1 MNSAFYSAVSGMKAF
16 QSELDV
22 TANNL
27 SNVNTTGFKVS
38 KVSFDELMKTQ
49 MNTKAPGQH
58 LVGHGTKVGQ
68 VKTASG
74 AGNLV
79 PSDSRLDFAIIGDAY
94 FAVEGGENE
103 EEPLYTRDGSFQISA
118 TEDGNY
124 LTTKDGCYVLGM
136 DGDYIELE
144 YKTIEKKS
152 GSGDRDDR
160 ESGRSERAGSRGGRE
175 EETNIL
181 DLDGLKD
188 RIGLF
193 TCDNP
198 AGLIA
203 VGSNRFRSSATSGE
217 WYEVEAEEAGEDG
230 TYSQTPHIIAGALE
244 GSNADIGT
252 EMVSVIESQRGFQL
266 NSRIVTV
273 ADQLEEMINNLR

>member
-68 VKTASG
+68 VKTVTNP
-74 AGNLV
+74 GNLV
-79 PSDSRLDFAIIGDAY
+79 PSDSSLDFAIVGNAY
-94 FAVEGGENE
+94 FAIEGGEDE

-124 LTTKDGCYVLGM
+124 LTTRDGHYVLGM

-144 YKTIEKKS
+144 YKTVKGKN
-152 GSGDRDDR
+152 D
-160 ESGRSERAGSRGGRE
+160 RE
-175 EETNIL
+175 EESNVL

-198 AGLIA
+198 AGLTA
-203 VGSNRFRSSATSGE
+203 VGSNRFRSSETSGE
-217 WYEVEAEEAGEDG
+217 WYEVEEEDVDEDEG
-230 TYSQTPHIIAGALE
+230 NSLAPKIIACALE

-273 ADQLEEMINNLR
+273 ADQIEEMINNLR

>member
-58 LVGHGTKVGQ
+58 LVGHGTKVAQ
-68 VKTASG
+68 VKTVTE
-74 AGNLV
+74 AGNLI

-94 FAVEGGENE
+94 FAIEGGENE

-124 LTTKDGCYVLGM
+124 LTTKDGRYVLGM

-144 YKTIEKKS
+144 YKTVSRKDAS
-152 GSGDRDDR
+152 DDR
-160 ESGRSERAGSRGGRE
+160 ESGRSERAGRNGRE

-217 WYEVEAEEAGEDG
+217 WYEVEAEEADEDEA
-230 TYSQTPHIIAGALE
+230 YSQTPHIIAGALE

-252 EMVSVIESQRGFQL
+252 EMVNVIESQRGFQL

-273 ADQLEEMINNLR
+273 ADQIEEMINNLR

>member
-49 MNTKAPGQH
+49 MNTKAAGQH

-68 VKTASG
+68 VKTVTG
-74 AGNLV
+74 AGNLI
-79 PSDSRLDFAIIGDAY
+79 PSDSRLDFAITGDAY
-94 FAVEGGENE
+94 FAIEGGENE

-124 LTTKDGCYVLGM
+124 LTTRDGHYVLGM

-144 YKTIEKKS
+144 YKTVGGKDGRDEKDD
-152 GSGDRDDR
+152 GD
-160 ESGRSERAGSRGGRE
+160 GRSGRE

-217 WYEVEAEEAGEDG
+217 WYEVEAEEAGEG
-230 TYSQTPHIIAGALE
+230 TAYSQTPHIIAGALE

-273 ADQLEEMINNLR
+273 ADQIEEMINNLR